1 MKIAI
6 TGKGGVGKTTLAA
19 LLSHLYARDGKNV
32 IAVDADPDANL
43 PSALGIPQE
52 ELKKIR
58 PLADMQELI
67 EERTGVMTGGK
78 GGIFR
83 MNPRV
88 DDLPEGVGYHM
99 NGITLITMGKLKA
112 AASGCYCPEHVLL
125 RNLLKHL
132 IVERKE
138 VVILDMEAGIEHM
151 TRGTAEAVDAF
162 IVVVEPGQRS
172 VQTAKAVLG
181 MARTLGVLKVF
192 AVVNKVRGPEDLHF
206 IREHIGPLK
215 LIGTIS
221 FHATVLDADIE
232 GISPYYTS
240 AEAVDE
246 VRGIKNAIEEE
257 LEDGN

>member
-19 LLSHLYARDGKNV
+19 LLCHLYANDQKNV

-43 PSALGIPQE
+43 PSALGISKE
-52 ELKKIR
+52 EMKKIR

-67 EERTGVMTGGK
+67 EERTGAKTGGM
-78 GGIFR
+78 GGIFK

-132 IVERKE
+132 IIERKE

-172 VQTAKAVLG
+172 LQTARAVLE
-181 MARTLGVLKVF
+181 MAITLGVPKVF
-192 AVVNKVRGPEDLHF
+192 AVVNKVRGSDDLDF
-206 IREHIGPLK
+206 IRAHIGSLK
-215 LIGTIS
+215 LIGTIG
-221 FHATVLDADIE
+221 FHASVLNADIK
-232 GISPYYTS
+232 GVSPYHSST
-240 AEAVDE
+240 EAVDE
-246 VRGIKNAIEEE
+246 VRDIKNAMESE
-257 LEDGN
+257 LEHEN